1 MKKKKEYV
9 SDVIT
14 SEVIDTLT
22 RGGNYLIGSEMASG
36 KNYWVRNV
44 LLPYAIANDRR
55 TLILSH
61 RTSNKLQQEE
71 YLKEYKW
78 ECIHQFR
85 GGLFNTM
92 TYQTFQN
99 QIKRKDPSLKGYD
112 YIICDEAHYF
122 ISDASFNPKT
132 EIAFD
137 FLDRNEMAI
146 KIFMSGTYQCLE
158 YLPFTRPLEVLKEAN
173 YYNNNVESL
182 NKYDKQETIGAII
195 LDELKKDKKVLA
207 FHGSKNDMLDYDY
220 GNSAMIHSG
229 NKDNSKDF
237 IQIIEECKF
246 DSDVLN
252 TTKLLTEG
260 VELKKANVEI
270 IVINNVTDL
279 NAFIQAPARV
289 RDNNVKVF
297 YRVSRRSLLMNL
309 KNVEKQLEYYQE
321 YVRLGSVE
329 FVEEYGHD
337 VIHKRMKA
345 FYLDT
350 IIDGISGDKH
360 IELVVSKTGLACLN
374 WQRDCYT
381 RILEFGFEDTIKE
394 YFPDVPM
401 YDLEMLQQEEYIR
414 LDVIDNFVDR
424 RIFKE
429 DREELVNI
437 ISNRFGITRSNGSRK
452 LGMKTINSFFE
463 ENNIEYKIESDVDKS
478 RKSPHYKKTYWIL
491 KATA

>member
-1 MKKKKEYV
+1 MKEKKEYV

-14 SEVIDTLT
+14 SEVIDMLT

-44 LLPYAIANDRR
+44 LLPYALENDRK

-71 YLKEYKW
+71 YLKEYRW
-78 ECIHQFR
+78 ECIRQFN
-85 GGLFNTM
+85 GGMFDTM
-92 TYQTFQN
+92 TYQSLQN
-99 QIKRKDPSLKGYD
+99 QIKKNNPRLREYD

-132 EIAFD
+132 ELVFD
-137 FLDRNEMAI
+137 FLDRNENAV
-146 KIFMSGTYQCLE
+146 KLFMSGTYQCLD

-195 LDELKKDKKVLA
+195 LNELEKDKKVLA
-207 FHGSKNDMLDYDY
+207 FHGSKSDMLDYSY
-220 GNSAMIHSG
+220 GNSVMIHSG
-229 NKDNSKDF
+229 NKETCKDF
-237 IQIIEECKF
+237 IQIIEECRF

-260 VELKKANVEI
+260 VELKESNVEAI
-270 IVINNVTDL
+270 IINNVMDL

-297 YRVSRRSLLMNL
+297 YRVSRRSLMTSLR
-309 KNVEKQLEYYQE
+309 NVEKQLEYYDE
-321 YVRLGSVE
+321 YMQLGSVE

-345 FYLDT
+345 FYLGT
-350 IIDGISGDKH
+350 VISDITGEKN
-360 IELVVSKTGLACLN
+360 IELFVSKTGLACLQ
-374 WQRDCYT
+374 WQRDCY
-381 RILEFGFEDTIKE
+381 RNILQFGFENVIQKF
-394 YFPDVPM
+394 FPSVPM
-401 YDLEMLQQEEYIR
+401 YDLEMLKQEEYIH
-414 LDVIDNFVDR
+414 LDVIDNFINKK
-424 RIFKE
+424 IFKDE
-429 DREELVNI
+429 QAELVNV
-437 ISNRFGITRSNGSRK
+437 ISNKFGITQRNGSK
-452 LGMKTINSFFE
+452 KFGMKTINAFFE
-463 ENNIEYKIESDVDKS
+463 ENNIDYRIESDKETKGEM
-478 RKSPHYKKTYWIL
+478 RNKQYWTLKKC
-491 KATA
+491 A